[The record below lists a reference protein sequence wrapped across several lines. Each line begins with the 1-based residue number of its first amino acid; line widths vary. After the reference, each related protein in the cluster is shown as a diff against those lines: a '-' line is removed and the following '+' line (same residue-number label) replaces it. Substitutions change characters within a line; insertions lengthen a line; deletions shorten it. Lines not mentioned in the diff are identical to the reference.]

1 MRGYKGNFI
10 QSLQVSRLSR
20 AVVLAML
27 IVGIS
32 APMFITPVA
41 RANDTRVVS
50 IYVDDREITFPTD
63 AGTVQLA
70 LDRARVTLGESD
82 LVEPS
87 LDTQITTDTFHINVY
102 RARPVIVLDGE
113 ARYRVTSAYQSPKL
127 IAEQA
132 GLKVYDE
139 DRYELSRIENFLSDG
154 TVGLK
159 LKIIRATP
167 LTLSLYGTSSEI
179 RTQTGTVAEL
189 LDERGLSVDEKDV
202 LRPALETAV
211 TTGMSIHLVRVSG
224 DREVVEET
232 IPFTRREI
240 QDTSQPIGYE
250 KVVTAGQTGNQLV
263 TYDVVFENGRQVSR
277 TAVERTVLKQ
287 PLQEVVIIGAD
298 YTGIYPD
305 NGAILSALRQCETSG
320 NYATNTGN
328 GFYGAY
334 QFMQGTWDATA
345 RRMGQTQWVGVA
357 ASLAPASVQD
367 AFVINNAKAS
377 LGGFWSQHPGCSQK
391 LNLPKFPH

>member
-10 QSLQVSRLSR
+10 QRLQVSRLSH

-32 APMFITPVA
+32 APMFISPIA

-50 IYVDDREITFPTD
+50 IHVDDRDITFPTD

-70 LDRARVTLGESD
+70 LDRTRVTLGEHD

-113 ARYRVTSAYQSPKL
+113 ARHRVTSAYQSPKL

-159 LKIIRATP
+159 LRIIRAVP
-167 LTLSLYGTSSEI
+167 ITLSLYGTSSEI

-189 LDERGLSVDEKDV
+189 LEERGLNVDEKDV
-202 LRPALETAV
+202 LRPASETAI
-211 TTGMSIHLVRVSG
+211 TAGMSIHLVRVSG
-224 DREVVEET
+224 DREVVEES

-263 TYDVVFENGRQVSR
+263 TYDLVFENGREVNR

-287 PLQEVVIIGAD
+287 PVQEVVIVGAD

-305 NGAILSALRQCETSG
+305 NAAILSALRQCETHG

-357 ASLAPASVQD
+357 ASSAPASVQD
-367 AFVINNAKAS
+367 AFVVNNAKAS

-391 LNLPKFPH
+391 LNLPKFPY